1 MSGVDLMHL
10 APILCRRLVVPLRRW
25 RCLHYRPL
33 VTELELPAAGPTDRT
48 TGRKGSLHARLRSP
62 SALRAWFDYIVLA
75 VLAFVP
81 MVAAQPGVVTD
92 DTKTYLYL
100 DPGRYIRQAV
110 SLWDPH
116 VGLGTVTH
124 ENIGY
129 LLPMGPFYWVL
140 AELHVPLWVAQRL
153 WMGCLLYAAG
163 AGALY
168 LCRVLG
174 LSGPGRYV
182 TAVAF
187 MFTPYVLQYSGRISV
202 ILMPWAGLPWMLAFV
217 VLALR
222 KGGWRYPAL
231 FALVVALVSGI
242 NASSLLYVGIAPALW
257 LPYAVLVA
265 KDSTWRKAWGVAW
278 KVAGL
283 TILVSIWWAVGLQ
296 IEAAYGVN
304 VLKYTET
311 VPATSGAS
319 LASEVLRGLGYW
331 YFYGTDR
338 AGPWTQTS
346 VAYTQNIALILWSF
360 SVPLLAFLAAFVA
373 RWRYRTY
380 FILITVVGMVM
391 AVGPNPY
398 EHPSSVGS
406 VIKKIMVDTTA
417 GLAMRSTDRASP
429 LIILSMAL
437 FLGAGVS
444 ALSFRFRR
452 TSLVIG
458 ALAVAAVAG
467 ASSPLW
473 TGQILANGFNQPAV
487 PPAYTRAA
495 AAALDKAHPGT
506 RLYALPGNNFGAQ
519 RWGDTIDTVY
529 PGLMTRP
536 FTTHEQQIMG
546 SLPTADVL
554 EAVDGPLQNG
564 VMNWNAMAP
573 MASLLSAGDILVQY
587 DQAYERYDT
596 PNPQTL
602 AAQLTTTPAGL
613 VNPVPYGKPRPN
625 VPLVPH
631 FGEGSLTLPAN
642 PGWPAPLVSYTVAN
656 PRPIVRTESTA
667 APLVVAGDANGVVAV
682 ASVGLLSGNP
692 MILYSGTLDTNAAL
706 KKATLANPANLVV
719 TDTNRK
725 QGYRWNSLNEN
736 TGYTETA
743 AQGPDKADPSDA
755 PLDLF
760 PGAPANAHTTAVL
773 NGVSSVTA
781 SSYGSS
787 ITYLPE
793 DRPAAA
799 LDGNPQTAW
808 LTNSF
813 TNQIGQWW
821 QVALDKPR
829 AEHQLLLV
837 QPQTGDPDR
846 HIAQVTL
853 TFDGG
858 HPVTIPLSPASRTA
872 AGQVVTF
879 PERTFTTVRIT
890 LSGVT
895 VDNPSSPVGSRS
907 SVGFAEVGIP
917 GVTVDETV
925 SMPQDLLRAAGT
937 ASQADRLTLAMTR
950 LRSNGTPRSDVEHLL
965 QRTFWL
971 PTARTFSL
979 VGQAR
984 ISPLI
989 PDDEID
995 RVVGRPGSDYTG
1007 TVAYSLGR
1015 LPNDLRSNAMATLDH
1030 NPATVWQPGFGNAHQ
1045 AGQWLQYHFA
1055 RSLTFAHLELQ
1066 IVADGRHSTPTQL
1079 TITADSGQATVTLP
1093 PLASSPIAG
1102 AVVDV
1107 PIDFPTLHG
1116 RSVRITVDKVRLQNT
1131 LDYYSQTPIALP
1143 IGIATVAFPDI
1154 SAPPLPT
1161 HVPTSC
1167 RNDLVTVDGTPVWV
1181 EVTGTTADAL
1191 DRKPLDLSLCGPNSG
1206 GLTLGPGDHT
1216 LRSALGQIAAYDV
1229 DQLVLDSAP
1238 GGGAM
1243 PLASTTTLAAP
1254 AVTHPP
1260 AVVVSSQTATTIH
1273 TSISGLDTSAGATP
1287 FDLILGES
1295 INRGWTATVNGGPG
1309 LGKPVLIDSF
1319 ANGWRID
1326 PASMAAYIH
1335 HGRLAVT
1342 LNWAPQKTADW
1353 AVLVSLVS
1361 IIGCLVLAVWPVR
1374 RRRRRKGAHRPGATS
1389 GSSTAAAVVL
1399 STEEA
1404 AGQQG
1409 IVLDRRP
1416 KFQIPFGAEGP
1427 RPSLVVAIVA
1437 AGIAGLVAGA
1447 IASPVAGVCV
1457 GVATL
1462 MVLLVPR
1469 LRFLIGLA
1477 AVGCLAGAG
1486 IYVAVHQNQHP
1497 VPDNGAWPQSFAEA
1511 SQWAWAGVVLLGAD
1525 GVVDT
1530 VLRARYRHI
1539 HRQGTGTRPVG
1550 E

>member
-1 MSGVDLMHL
+1 MSE
-10 APILCRRLVVPLRRW
+10 P
-25 RCLHYRPL
+25 
-33 VTELELPAAGPTDRT
+33 ELPAAGPTDRT
-48 TGRKGSLHARLRSP
+48 TGRNGSPYERLRSP
-62 SALRAWFDYIVLA
+62 SALRAWFDYVALA

-283 TILVSIWWAVGLQ
+283 TILVSVWWAVGLQ

-398 EHPSSVGS
+398 DHPSSVGS

-444 ALSFRFRR
+444 ALSFRIRKS
-452 TSLVIG
+452 SLVIG

-487 PPAYTRAA
+487 PPDYTRAA
-495 AAALDKAHPGT
+495 ASALDKAHPGT

-536 FTTHEQQIMG
+536 FATHEQQIMG

-564 VMNWNAMAP
+564 TMNWDAMAP
-573 MASLLSAGDILVQY
+573 MASLLSAGDVLVQY

-596 PNPQTL
+596 PDPQTV
-602 AAQLTTTPAGL
+602 AAQLNSIPTGL
-613 VNPVPYGKPRPN
+613 VDPVTYGKPRPN
-625 VPLVPH
+625 VPLLPH
-631 FGEGSLTLPAN
+631 FSEASLALPATI
-642 PGWPAPLVSYTVAN
+642 GWPAPLVSYTVTN

-667 APLVVAGDANGVVAV
+667 DPLVVAGDANGVVAV

-706 KKATLANPANLVV
+706 ENATLAKPANLVV

-760 PGAPANAHTTAVL
+760 PGAPVTAHTTAVL

-799 LDGNPQTAW
+799 FDANPQTAW

-813 TNQIGQWW
+813 ADQTGQWW
-821 QVALDKPR
+821 QVILDKPR
-829 AEHQLLLV
+829 SENQLLLV

-846 HIAQVTL
+846 HISQVTL

-858 HPVTIPLSPASRTA
+858 HPVTVPLAPASRTA
-872 AGQVVTF
+872 TGQVVTF
-879 PERTFTTVRIT
+879 PERRFTTLRIT
-890 LSGVT
+890 LSGISVN
-895 VDNPSSPVGSRS
+895 DPSSPIGSRS

-917 GVTVDETV
+917 GVSVDETV
-925 SMPQDLLRAAGT
+925 SMPQDLLRSAGT

-950 LRSNGTPRSDVEHLL
+950 LRSSGIPPRADVEHSL

-971 PTARTFSL
+971 PTARIFSL

-984 ISPLI
+984 VSPLI

-995 RVVGRPGSDYTG
+995 RVVGRQGSDYSG

-1015 LPNDLRSNAMATLDH
+1015 LPNDLRANAMATLDH
-1030 NPATVWQPGFGNAHQ
+1030 NPITVWQPGFGSAHQ

-1055 RSLTFAHLELQ
+1055 RSLPFGHLDLQ
-1066 IVADGRHSTPTQL
+1066 IVADGRHSVPTQL
-1079 TITADSGQATVTLP
+1079 TISADSGQATVALP
-1093 PLASSPIAG
+1093 ALANSPVAG
-1102 AVVDV
+1102 SVVDV
-1107 PIDFPTLHG
+1107 PIDFPTLRG
-1116 RSVRITVDKVRLQNT
+1116 KSIRITVDRVHLRYT
-1131 LDYYSQTPIALP
+1131 LNYYSQTPIALP
-1143 IGIATVAFPDI
+1143 IGIATVDFPGI
-1154 SAPPLPT
+1154 SASPPT
-1161 HVPTSC
+1161 TYVPTSC
-1167 RNDLVTVDGTPVWV
+1167 RNDLITVDGTPVWV
-1181 EVTGTTADAL
+1181 QVTGTTANAL
-1191 DRKPLDLSLCGPNSG
+1191 DRKPLNVSLCGPSAG
-1206 GLTLGPGDHT
+1206 GLRLGAGDHT

-1243 PLASTTTLAAP
+1243 PLASAAMLAAP
-1254 AVTHPP
+1254 PVTSSPT
-1260 AVVVSSQTATTIH
+1260 VVVDSQTATTIH
-1273 TSISGLDTSAGATP
+1273 TSISGLGTSPLATP

-1295 INRGWTATVNGGPG
+1295 INRGWRATVNGGPG
-1309 LGKPVLIDSF
+1309 LGKSVLIDSF

-1326 PASMAAYIH
+1326 RAVVAAYIH
-1335 HGRLAVT
+1335 HGQLAVT
-1342 LNWAPQKTADW
+1342 LSWVPQKTANW
-1353 AVLVSLVS
+1353 AVLVSLVA

-1374 RRRRRKGAHRPGATS
+1374 RRRRRKGARRPGLDSAGRTT
-1389 GSSTAAAVVL
+1389 GAAVQ
-1399 STEEA
+1399 SAEEA
-1404 AGQQG
+1404 AANQA
-1409 IVLDRRP
+1409 IVLDERP
-1416 KFQIPFGAEGP
+1416 KLQIPFGSEGP
-1427 RPSLVVAIVA
+1427 RASLVAAVVA
-1437 AGIAGLVAGA
+1437 AGLAGLVASA
-1447 IASPVAGVCV
+1447 IASPMAGLGV
-1457 GVATL
+1457 GVGTL
-1462 MVLLVPR
+1462 TVLLVPR
-1469 LRFLIGLA
+1469 LRFLVGMA
-1477 AVGCLAGAG
+1477 AVGCVAVAGM
-1486 IYVAVHQNQHP
+1486 YVAVHQNQHP
-1497 VPDNGAWPQSFAEA
+1497 VPDNGAWPQSFAKA
-1511 SQWAWAGVVLLGAD
+1511 STWTWAGVVLLGAD
-1525 GVVDT
+1525 GIVDA
-1530 VLRARYRHI
+1530 VLRARQRRTD
-1539 HRQGTGTRPVG
+1539 RQATGIRDPDDRTLPDG
-1550 E
+1550 G

>member
-1 MSGVDLMHL
+1 MSE
-10 APILCRRLVVPLRRW
+10 P
-25 RCLHYRPL
+25 
-33 VTELELPAAGPTDRT
+33 ELPAAGPTDRT
-48 TGRKGSLHARLRSP
+48 TGRNGSPYERLRSP
-62 SALRAWFDYIVLA
+62 SALRAWFDYVALA

-283 TILVSIWWAVGLQ
+283 TILVSVWWAVGLQ

-398 EHPSSVGS
+398 DHPSSVGS

-444 ALSFRFRR
+444 ALSFRIRKS
-452 TSLVIG
+452 SLVIG

-487 PPAYTRAA
+487 PPDYTRAA
-495 AAALDKAHPGT
+495 ASALDKAHPGT

-536 FTTHEQQIMG
+536 FATHEQQIMG

-564 VMNWNAMAP
+564 TMNWDAMAP
-573 MASLLSAGDILVQY
+573 MASLLSAGDVLVQY

-596 PNPQTL
+596 PDPQTV
-602 AAQLTTTPAGL
+602 AAQLNSIPTGL
-613 VNPVPYGKPRPN
+613 VDPVTYGKPRPN
-625 VPLVPH
+625 VPLLPH
-631 FGEGSLTLPAN
+631 FSEASLALPATI
-642 PGWPAPLVSYTVAN
+642 GWPAPLVSYTVTN

-667 APLVVAGDANGVVAV
+667 DPLVVAGDANGVVAV

-706 KKATLANPANLVV
+706 EKATLAKPANLVV

-760 PGAPANAHTTAVL
+760 PGAPVTAHTTAVL

-799 LDGNPQTAW
+799 FDANPQTAW

-813 TNQIGQWW
+813 ADQTGQWW
-821 QVALDKPR
+821 QVILDKPR
-829 AEHQLLLV
+829 SENQLLLV

-846 HIAQVTL
+846 HISQVTL

-858 HPVTIPLSPASRTA
+858 HPVTVPLAPASRTA
-872 AGQVVTF
+872 TGQVVTF
-879 PERTFTTVRIT
+879 PERRFTTLRIT
-890 LSGVT
+890 LSCISVN
-895 VDNPSSPVGSRS
+895 DPSSPIGSRS

-917 GVTVDETV
+917 GVSVDETV
-925 SMPQDLLRAAGT
+925 SMPQDLLRSAGT

-950 LRSNGTPRSDVEHLL
+950 LRSSGIPPRADVEHSL

-971 PTARTFSL
+971 PTARIFSL

-984 ISPLI
+984 VSPLI

-995 RVVGRPGSDYTG
+995 RVVGRQGSDYSG

-1015 LPNDLRSNAMATLDH
+1015 LPNDLRANAMATLDH
-1030 NPATVWQPGFGNAHQ
+1030 NPITVWQPGFGSAHQ

-1055 RSLTFAHLELQ
+1055 RSLPFGHLDLQ
-1066 IVADGRHSTPTQL
+1066 IVADGRHSVPTQL
-1079 TITADSGQATVTLP
+1079 TISADSGQATVALP
-1093 PLASSPIAG
+1093 ALANSPVAG
-1102 AVVDV
+1102 SVVDV
-1107 PIDFPTLHG
+1107 PIDFPTLRG
-1116 RSVRITVDKVRLQNT
+1116 KSIRITVDKVHLRYT
-1131 LDYYSQTPIALP
+1131 LNYYSQTPIALP
-1143 IGIATVAFPDI
+1143 IGIATVDFPGI
-1154 SAPPLPT
+1154 SASPPT
-1161 HVPTSC
+1161 TYVPTSC

-1181 EVTGTTADAL
+1181 QVTGTTANAL
-1191 DRKPLDLSLCGPNSG
+1191 DRKPLNVSLCGPSAG
-1206 GLTLGPGDHT
+1206 GLKLGAGDHT

-1243 PLASTTTLAAP
+1243 PLASAAMLAAP
-1254 AVTHPP
+1254 PVTSSPT
-1260 AVVVSSQTATTIH
+1260 VVVDSQTATTIH
-1273 TSISGLDTSAGATP
+1273 TSISGLGTSPLATP

-1309 LGKPVLIDSF
+1309 LGKSVLIDSF

-1326 PASMAAYIH
+1326 RAVVAAYIH
-1335 HGRLAVT
+1335 HGQLAVT
-1342 LNWAPQKTADW
+1342 LSWVPQKTANW
-1353 AVLVSLVS
+1353 AVLVSLVA
-1361 IIGCLVLAVWPVR
+1361 IIGCLVLAVWPVW
-1374 RRRRRKGAHRPGATS
+1374 RRRRRKGARRPGLDSAGRTT
-1389 GSSTAAAVVL
+1389 GAAVQ
-1399 STEEA
+1399 SAEEA
-1404 AGQQG
+1404 AANQA
-1409 IVLDRRP
+1409 IVLDERP
-1416 KFQIPFGAEGP
+1416 KLQIPFGSEGP
-1427 RPSLVVAIVA
+1427 RASLVAAVVA
-1437 AGIAGLVAGA
+1437 AGLAGLVASA
-1447 IASPVAGVCV
+1447 IASPMAGLGV
-1457 GVATL
+1457 GVGALT
-1462 MVLLVPR
+1462 VLLVPR
-1469 LRFLIGLA
+1469 LRFLVGMA
-1477 AVGCLAGAG
+1477 AVGCVAVAGM
-1486 IYVAVHQNQHP
+1486 YVAVHQNQHP
-1497 VPDNGAWPQSFAEA
+1497 VPDNGAWPQSFAKA
-1511 SQWAWAGVVLLGAD
+1511 STWAWAGVVLLGAD
-1525 GVVDT
+1525 GIVDA
-1530 VLRARYRHI
+1530 VLRARQRRTD
-1539 HRQGTGTRPVG
+1539 RQATGIRDPDDRTLPDG
-1550 E
+1550 G

>member
-1 MSGVDLMHL
+1 MSE
-10 APILCRRLVVPLRRW
+10 P
-25 RCLHYRPL
+25 
-33 VTELELPAAGPTDRT
+33 ELPAAGPTDRT
-48 TGRKGSLHARLRSP
+48 TGRNGSPYERLRSP
-62 SALRAWFDYIVLA
+62 SALRAWFDYVALA

-283 TILVSIWWAVGLQ
+283 TILVSVWWAVGLQ

-398 EHPSSVGS
+398 DHPSSVGS

-444 ALSFRFRR
+444 ALSFRIRKS
-452 TSLVIG
+452 SLVIG

-487 PPAYTRAA
+487 PPDYTRAA
-495 AAALDKAHPGT
+495 ASALDKAHPGT

-536 FTTHEQQIMG
+536 FATHEQQIMG

-564 VMNWNAMAP
+564 TMNWDAMAP
-573 MASLLSAGDILVQY
+573 MASLLSAGDVLVQY

-596 PNPQTL
+596 PDPQTV
-602 AAQLTTTPAGL
+602 AAQLNSIPTGL
-613 VNPVPYGKPRPN
+613 VDPVTYGKPRPN
-625 VPLVPH
+625 VPLLPH
-631 FGEGSLTLPAN
+631 FSEASLALPATI
-642 PGWPAPLVSYTVAN
+642 GWPAPLVSYTVTN

-667 APLVVAGDANGVVAV
+667 DPLVVAGDANGVVAV

-706 KKATLANPANLVV
+706 EKATLAKPANLVV

-760 PGAPANAHTTAVL
+760 PGAPVTAHTTAVL

-799 LDGNPQTAW
+799 FDANPQTAW

-813 TNQIGQWW
+813 ADQTGQWW
-821 QVALDKPR
+821 QVILDKPR
-829 AEHQLLLV
+829 SENQLLLV

-846 HIAQVTL
+846 HISQVTL

-858 HPVTIPLSPASRTA
+858 HPVTVPLAPASRTA
-872 AGQVVTF
+872 TGQVVTF
-879 PERTFTTVRIT
+879 PERRFTTLRIT
-890 LSGVT
+890 LSCISVN
-895 VDNPSSPVGSRS
+895 DPSSPIGSRS

-917 GVTVDETV
+917 GVSVDETV
-925 SMPQDLLRAAGT
+925 SMPQDLLRSAGT

-950 LRSNGTPRSDVEHLL
+950 LRSSGIPPRADVEHSL

-971 PTARTFSL
+971 PTARIFSL

-984 ISPLI
+984 VSPLI

-995 RVVGRPGSDYTG
+995 RVVGRQGSDYSG

-1015 LPNDLRSNAMATLDH
+1015 LPNDLRANAMATLDH
-1030 NPATVWQPGFGNAHQ
+1030 NPITVWQPGFGSAHQ

-1055 RSLTFAHLELQ
+1055 RSLPFGHLDLQ
-1066 IVADGRHSTPTQL
+1066 IVADGRHSVPTQL
-1079 TITADSGQATVTLP
+1079 TISADSGQATVALP
-1093 PLASSPIAG
+1093 ALANSPVAG
-1102 AVVDV
+1102 SVVDV
-1107 PIDFPTLHG
+1107 PIDFPTLRG
-1116 RSVRITVDKVRLQNT
+1116 KSIRITVDKVHLRYT
-1131 LDYYSQTPIALP
+1131 LNYYSQTPIALP
-1143 IGIATVAFPDI
+1143 IGIATVDFPGI
-1154 SAPPLPT
+1154 SASPPT
-1161 HVPTSC
+1161 TYVPTSC

-1181 EVTGTTADAL
+1181 QVTGTTANAL
-1191 DRKPLDLSLCGPNSG
+1191 DRKPLNVSLCGPSAG
-1206 GLTLGPGDHT
+1206 GLKLGAGDHT

-1243 PLASTTTLAAP
+1243 PLASAAMLAAP
-1254 AVTHPP
+1254 PVTSSPT
-1260 AVVVSSQTATTIH
+1260 VVVDSQTATTIH
-1273 TSISGLDTSAGATP
+1273 TSISGLGTSPLATP

-1309 LGKPVLIDSF
+1309 LGKSVLIDSF

-1326 PASMAAYIH
+1326 RAVVAAYIH
-1335 HGRLAVT
+1335 HGQLAVT
-1342 LNWAPQKTADW
+1342 LSWVPQKTANW
-1353 AVLVSLVS
+1353 AVLVSLVA
-1361 IIGCLVLAVWPVR
+1361 IIGCLVLAVWPVW
-1374 RRRRRKGAHRPGATS
+1374 RRRRRKGARRPGLDSAGRTT
-1389 GSSTAAAVVL
+1389 GAAVQ
-1399 STEEA
+1399 SAEEA
-1404 AGQQG
+1404 AANQA
-1409 IVLDRRP
+1409 IVLDERP
-1416 KFQIPFGAEGP
+1416 KLQIPFGSEGP
-1427 RPSLVVAIVA
+1427 RASLVAAVVA
-1437 AGIAGLVAGA
+1437 AGLAGLVASA
-1447 IASPVAGVCV
+1447 IASPMAGLGV
-1457 GVATL
+1457 GVGTL
-1462 MVLLVPR
+1462 TVLLVPR
-1469 LRFLIGLA
+1469 LRFLVGMA
-1477 AVGCLAGAG
+1477 AVGCVAVAGM
-1486 IYVAVHQNQHP
+1486 YVAVHQNQHP
-1497 VPDNGAWPQSFAEA
+1497 VPDNGAWPQSFAKA
-1511 SQWAWAGVVLLGAD
+1511 STWAWAGVVLLGAD
-1525 GVVDT
+1525 GIVDA
-1530 VLRARYRHI
+1530 VLRARQRRTD
-1539 HRQGTGTRPVG
+1539 RQATGIRDPDDRTLPDG
-1550 E
+1550 G